1 MCGAFAHAQIAS
13 VFPYRGNNKIKKRA
27 GAEKQTLSVPAVVFI
42 NLCCAESGTDGA
54 AARVGKIHPDLPWT
68 EEELDP
74 GFEKYIR
81 DYDTDQRPV
90 TLALLEKYADKEI
103 IVFKSR
109 READKYLKKKE
120 AKKVLLPR

>member
-1 MCGAFAHAQIAS
+1 MCGAFARAQIAS
-13 VFPYRGNNKIKKRA
+13 VFPYRENNEIKNA
-27 GAEKQTLSVPAVVFI
+27 PARKNRRYPCRPFVFI
-42 NLCCAESGTDGA
+42 NSCCAESGTDGA

-90 TLALLEKYADKEI
+90 TPALLEKYADKEI